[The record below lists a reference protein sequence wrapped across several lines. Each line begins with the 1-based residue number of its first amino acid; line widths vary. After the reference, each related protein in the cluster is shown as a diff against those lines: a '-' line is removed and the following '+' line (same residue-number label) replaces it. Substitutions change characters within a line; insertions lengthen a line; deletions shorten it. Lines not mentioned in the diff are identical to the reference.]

1 MLWFVRWEIPVL
13 MLRSGWCKIRTSMR
27 RPDWCGQQT
36 SRFWQK
42 VILLFIMI
50 FQTTQKRQA
59 DLLNTLCYSPSVET
73 VIVWSFSPVGRVRQQ
88 LDLVRT
94 LKLLKLFNSFV
105 VNVEFWR
112 IYSFSTRDRIYLV
125 CVQPSSPVIRWSPR
139 KLDTGCIRHSL
150 HTSNEDFRF
159 TIIIFLWWPM
169 WLNLCLSWY
178 QIQTTVSFEKHDCS
192 FRCCVTSEGDYKEDL
207 WRQIK

>member
-1 MLWFVRWEIPVL
+1 MLWFVRCEIPVL

-27 RPDWCGQQT
+27 RPDCAGNKPLD
-36 SRFWQK
+36 SDKKLFYY
-42 VILLFIMI
+42 LLWF

-125 CVQPSSPVIRWSPR
+125 CVQPSSPVVRWSPR

-150 HTSNEDFRF
+150 HTSSEDFRF
-159 TIIIFLWWPM
+159 TIII
-169 WLNLCLSWY
+169 
-178 QIQTTVSFEKHDCS
+178 SF
-192 FRCCVTSEGDYKEDL
+192 GDQCD
-207 WRQIK
+207 